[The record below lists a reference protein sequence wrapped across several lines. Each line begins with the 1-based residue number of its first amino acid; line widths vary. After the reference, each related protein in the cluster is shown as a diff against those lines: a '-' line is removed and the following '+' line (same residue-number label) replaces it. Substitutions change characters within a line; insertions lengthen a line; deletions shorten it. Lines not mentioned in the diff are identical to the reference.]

1 MVIEELTD
9 SELIYL
15 CKILDIPI
23 IQVRRK
29 DEINIT
35 HDGAYIIN
43 LQSVGDGAGSHWT
56 ALYRINKKNIYF
68 DSFGVMPPY
77 EIVKMLKNE
86 KICYFEDQIQ
96 DIISTAC
103 GYYCIVF
110 LYTMTTSK
118 TIEDGI
124 KKIDKMF
131 TAPES
136 NDNVLKTILEKIL
149 KKN

>member
-1 MVIEELTD
+1 MI
-9 SELIYL
+9 
-15 CKILDIPI
+15 
-23 IQVRRK
+23 
-29 DEINIT
+29 
-35 HDGAYIIN
+35 
-43 LQSVGDGAGSHWT
+43 
-56 ALYRINKKNIYF
+56 
-68 DSFGVMPPY
+68 
-77 EIVKMLKNE
+77 
-86 KICYFEDQIQ
+86 DQIQ

-149 KKN
+149 KEKLISKDIIYARSRHSSNSR